1 MSTQDFEKIIHGTI
15 WSFLGTISFMIGG
28 FLFWVII
35 GFLIS
40 VKELGYITTA
50 VSLAGLLTGLANIG
64 FDYATLREA
73 PIKGGKTFGSI
84 LLVSI
89 LSSIIFSS
97 LSFLFKDIY
106 PRFYDLIPFVILLTI
121 IGVTSIVG
129 RNLLIVAGE
138 YKFIFISNLFYLIV
152 RFSVGII
159 LILLGYQILG
169 VLLSYLLS
177 QLTAFII
184 SFIISLRK
192 IGLAFPTLNDISE
205 TIKIGLSNYP
215 LALSNILARNAST
228 LLVAILSTNPI
239 NTGIYYMCLVI
250 TITLASIPTM
260 MSMIGLPVSVKSNRT
275 AALDHIIRL
284 GGSFILPFT
293 IFVGSTSDWILGLI
307 NKSLISGFPIL
318 TLLTFSIIPQMIL
331 SVGISKLNYNKN
343 LKLITII
350 GALQL
355 FILVISS
362 ILLIPV
368 YGLFGIALSYLLA
381 KSIPLIFLKINID
394 YITGL
399 KLFVIQAVYVS
410 IAFFLSEFIPSL
422 IIGFLVAF
430 LSLLTIILLR
440 IVSLREFITL
450 FQTSLK
456 TIGVMK

>member
-192 IGLAFPTLNDISE
+192 IGLAFPTLNDIS
-205 TIKIGLSNYP
+205 
-215 LALSNILARNAST
+215 
-228 LLVAILSTNPI
+228 
-239 NTGIYYMCLVI
+239 
-250 TITLASIPTM
+250 
-260 MSMIGLPVSVKSNRT
+260 
-275 AALDHIIRL
+275 
-284 GGSFILPFT
+284 
-293 IFVGSTSDWILGLI
+293 
-307 NKSLISGFPIL
+307 
-318 TLLTFSIIPQMIL
+318 
-331 SVGISKLNYNKN
+331 
-343 LKLITII
+343 
-350 GALQL
+350 
-355 FILVISS
+355 
-362 ILLIPV
+362 
-368 YGLFGIALSYLLA
+368 
-381 KSIPLIFLKINID
+381 
-394 YITGL
+394 
-399 KLFVIQAVYVS
+399 
-410 IAFFLSEFIPSL
+410 
-422 IIGFLVAF
+422 
-430 LSLLTIILLR
+430 
-440 IVSLREFITL
+440 
-450 FQTSLK
+450 
-456 TIGVMK
+456 